1 MRIYLV
7 RHGQTD
13 DNIKN
18 LMQGWK
24 DTPLN
29 ETGKAQEYQLIPF
42 FEVQKIDVIYSSDLS
57 RAFETANIIAKS
69 LNKHVFLDKKLR
81 EMYLGSW
88 EGHSWQEIEAEFSY
102 FLGKPENEK
111 NALNIHSGES
121 YIEFQLRS
129 FEVFTR
135 IVKNHLNKNLMMV
148 THGDVIRE
156 IIARI
161 MKINQT
167 QKDAIPIRNCSVS
180 MIEYDNKKDQYTI
193 IDLCVI

>member
-29 ETGKAQEYQLIPF
+29 DQGRLQANALVSF
-42 FEVQKIDVIYSSDLS
+42 FREESIDIVYSSDLS
-57 RAFETANIIAKS
+57 RALETARIIADAIHKE
-69 LNKHVFLDKKLR
+69 VYIDKQLR

-88 EGHSWQEIEAEFSY
+88 EGHSWQEIEAEYAY
-102 FLGKPENEK
+102 FFNKPEN
-111 NALNIHSGES
+111 SGES

-129 FEVFTR
+129 FQTFMK
-135 IVKNHLNKNLMMV
+135 IVHHHPKKNIMIV
-148 THGDVIRE
+148 THGGVIRE
-156 IIARI
+156 IIAKL
-161 MKINQT
+161 MKINQV

-180 MIEYDNKKDQYTI
+180 MLYYDRKKDQFDI
-193 IDLCVI
+193 IDLCVL

>member
-7 RHGQTD
+7 RHGQTN

-29 ETGKAQEYQLIPF
+29 DQGRLQANALVSF
-42 FEVQKIDVIYSSDLS
+42 FREESIDIVYSSDLS
-57 RAFETANIIAKS
+57 RALETAQIIADAIHKE
-69 LNKHVFLDKKLR
+69 VYIDKQLR

-88 EGHSWQEIEAEFSY
+88 EGHSWQEIEAEYAY
-102 FLGKPENEK
+102 FFNKPENEK

-129 FEVFTR
+129 FETFKK
-135 IVKNHLNKNLMMV
+135 IVHNHLKKNIIIV
-148 THGDVIRE
+148 THGGVIRE
-156 IIARI
+156 IIANI
-161 MKINQT
+161 MKINQV

-180 MIEYDNKKDQYTI
+180 MLDYDAKKDQFDI
-193 IDLCVI
+193 IDLCVL

>member
-1 MRIYLV
+1 MEIYLV
-7 RHGQTD
+7 RHGQTN

-29 ETGKAQEYQLIPF
+29 ETGKVQAYKLIPF
-42 FEVQKIDVIYSSDLS
+42 FESKQIEVVYSSDLS
-57 RAFETANIIAKS
+57 RAYETAQIIAHA
-69 LNKHVFLDKKLR
+69 LNKYVFLDKQLR

-88 EGHSWQEIEAEFSY
+88 EGRSWQEIEAEFAY

-129 FEVFTR
+129 IKVFKK
-135 IVKNHLNKNLMMV
+135 IISNYLEKNILIV
-148 THGDVIRE
+148 THGGVIRE
-156 IIARI
+156 IIAHI
-161 MKINQT
+161 MHINQN

-180 MIEYDNKKDQYTI
+180 KIYYHKEKDQFSI
-193 IDLCVI
+193 IDLCVL

>member
-29 ETGKAQEYQLIPF
+29 ETGKAQAYQLIPF
-42 FEVQKIDVIYSSDLS
+42 FQTQNIEVIYSSDLS
-57 RAFETANIIAKS
+57 RAFETASIIAQS

-88 EGHSWQEIEAEFSY
+88 EGHSWQEIEAEFDY
-102 FLGKPENEK
+102 FFGKPENEK

-129 FEVFTR
+129 FEVFNK
-135 IVKNHLNKNLMMV
+135 IVKNHLNNRLMIV
-148 THGDVIRE
+148 THGGVIRE

-180 MIEYDNKKDQYTI
+180 ILEYDNKKDQYTI

>member
-1 MRIYLV
+1 MRIFLV

-29 ETGKAQEYQLIPF
+29 ETGKSQANQLISF
-42 FEVQKIDVIYSSDLS
+42 FETQKIDIIYSSDLS
-57 RAFETANIIAKS
+57 RAYETARIIAKS
-69 LNKHVFLDKKLR
+69 LNKQVFLDKQLR

-129 FEVFTR
+129 FEVFKK
-135 IVKNHLNKNLMMV
+135 IVKNHTSKNIMIV
-148 THGDVIRE
+148 THGGVIRE

-180 MIEYDNKKDQYTI
+180 MIEYNKDKDQYSI
-193 IDLCVI
+193 IDLCVL

>member
-1 MRIYLV
+1 MQIYLV

-29 ETGKAQEYQLIPF
+29 ETGKTQAHQLIPF
-42 FEVQKIDVIYSSDLS
+42 FESQHIDIIYSSDLS
-57 RAFETANIIAKS
+57 RAFEAASIIAKS
-69 LNKHVFLDKKLR
+69 LNKHVFLDKQLR

-88 EGHSWQEIEAEFSY
+88 EGHSWQEIEAEFTY

-129 FEVFTR
+129 FEVFKK
-135 IVKNHLNKNLMMV
+135 IVKNHLNKNILMV
-148 THGDVIRE
+148 THGGVIRE
-156 IIARI
+156 IIARL
-161 MKINQT
+161 MYINQI

-180 MIEYDNKKDQYTI
+180 MIEYDIKKDQYTI
-193 IDLCVI
+193 IDLCVL

>member
-1 MRIYLV
+1 MQIFLV
-7 RHGQTD
+7 RHGQTN

-29 ETGKAQEYQLIPF
+29 DTGKAQAYQLIPF
-42 FEVQKIDVIYSSDLS
+42 FESQHIDVIYSSDLS
-57 RAFETANIIAKS
+57 RAYETANIIASALK
-69 LNKHVFLDKKLR
+69 KFVFLDKNLR
-81 EMYLGSW
+81 EMYLGFW
-88 EGHSWQEIEAEFSY
+88 EGRSWQEIEAEFAY

-129 FEVFTR
+129 
-135 IVKNHLNKNLMMV
+135 VKIFKKIISNYLDQTILIV
-148 THGDVIRE
+148 THGGVIRE
-156 IIARI
+156 IIADI
-161 MKINQT
+161 MKINQN

-180 MIEYDNKKDQYTI
+180 KIQYHKEKDQFSI
-193 IDLCVI
+193 IDLCVW

>member
-1 MRIYLV
+1 MQIYLV

-29 ETGKAQEYQLIPF
+29 ETGKTQAYQLIPF
-42 FEVQKIDVIYSSDLS
+42 FESLHIDIIYSSDLS
-57 RAFETANIIAKS
+57 RAFETASIIAKS
-69 LNKHVFLDKKLR
+69 LNKHVFLDKQLR

-88 EGHSWQEIEAEFSY
+88 EGHSWQEIEAEFAY

-129 FEVFTR
+129 FSVFNK
-135 IVKNHLNKNLMMV
+135 IVKNHEDKNMIIV
-148 THGDVIRE
+148 THGGVIRE
-156 IIARI
+156 IIARL
-161 MKINQT
+161 MNINQT

-180 MIEYDNKKDQYTI
+180 RIDYDKEKDQYTI
-193 IDLCVI
+193 IDLCVL